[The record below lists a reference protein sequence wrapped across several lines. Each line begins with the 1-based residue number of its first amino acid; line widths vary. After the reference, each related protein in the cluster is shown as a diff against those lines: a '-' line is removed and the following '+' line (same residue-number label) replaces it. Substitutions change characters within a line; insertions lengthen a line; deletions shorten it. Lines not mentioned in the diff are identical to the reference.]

1 MRNALSKVPQ
11 MAVEELITTG
21 LEFLF
26 KGVPVGELLSDG
38 GLANTPSSLD
48 RAQSQMRIEGA
59 KNALIE
65 HVFMPRG
72 PQYPSRYNLFYKA
85 K

>member
-1 MRNALSKVPQ
+1 
-11 MAVEELITTG
+11 MAGEESGTWLLELI
-21 LEFLF
+21 F
-26 KGVPVGELLSDG
+26 KGGPVGQLLGDG
-38 GLANTPSSLD
+38 GLANAPSPSD
-48 RAQSQMRIEGA
+48 RAQQQMRIVGA